1 MRESSLRR
9 RQLVGSALGLA
20 SSLAWAQTSGPGSNQ
35 PTDGAYD
42 QIMRVRKI
50 IVAVPPDQPPYGFMD
65 TDFSLRGLDVDMAR
79 YIASKLGVQ
88 ADLVPVVSANRI
100 PYLQSGK
107 VQLVISTLGKNP
119 EREKQIDFAAA
130 YSPFFQAVFGP
141 KTLSVRTAADLS
153 GKTIAVTK
161 GALEDIE
168 LTKLAPPNSD
178 IRRMD
183 DNTKTASAF
192 VAGQAQLVAMGASAA
207 GMLMVRNPKL
217 DMEYKLLIK
226 DSPNYVGVA
235 KGEDRLRLMV
245 NGIIAEAKKSGE
257 LDRLA
262 RKWLGRPAGDLPL

>member
-20 SSLAWAQTSGPGSNQ
+20 SSLAWAQTGGPGSNP

-42 QIMRVRKI
+42 QIMRARKI

-100 PYLQSGK
+100 PYLQNGK

-168 LTKLAPPNSD
+168 LTKLAPPNAD